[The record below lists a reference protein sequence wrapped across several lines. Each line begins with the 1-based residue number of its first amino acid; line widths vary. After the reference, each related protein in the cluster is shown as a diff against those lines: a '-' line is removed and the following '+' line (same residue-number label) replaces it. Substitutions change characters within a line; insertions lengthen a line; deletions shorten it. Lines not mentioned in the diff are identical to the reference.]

1 MSLKPRFGEISSA
14 KSNKKNNKS
23 KEIEKTKIKK
33 TTRWCTLHV
42 TFIVTLSWV
51 VTLGG
56 SHISVGRNYRGNVV
70 TLGTLRCITP
80 AVHTSPDRV
89 ENGAKKC
96 QNAFAFSIYRF
107 EIARKRP
114 LTGTIWKRFRNGA
127 IWKRNP
133 WRCRV
138 NTKSSTFSLHFSAQP
153 LLTAFCL
160 LFSLL

>member
-1 MSLKPRFGEISSA
+1 M
-14 KSNKKNNKS
+14 KKT
-23 KEIEKTKIKK
+23 EIKK
-33 TTRWCTLHV
+33 TTWWCTLHV

-70 TLGTLRCITP
+70 TLGTSWCITP
-80 AVHTSPDRV
+80 AVHESGASWKRRWKVSKRLLRSHGTGSKLR
-89 ENGAKKC
+89 EN
-96 QNAFAFSIYRF
+96 SIT
-107 EIARKRP
+107 
-114 LTGTIWKRFRNGA
+114 LTRTIWKRFLNGA
-127 IWKRNP
+127 IWKWNP
-133 WRCRV
+133 WRRRV